1 MVWLLRLRHALL
13 SLSLCL
19 RQGKNRLMHITHR
32 LLSHHPRHLR
42 LLLRRL
48 LKTFLKSK
56 IKEHSS
62 LTAQVGLGVLEA
74 MAEI

>member
-1 MVWLLRLRHALL
+1 MR
-13 SLSLCL
+13 
-19 RQGKNRLMHITHR
+19 ITHR
-32 LLSHHPRHLR
+32 LLSHHLR

-74 MAEI
+74 MAETEMTGTTTKCSPKAV